1 MEGIERFIEVQDSP
15 YSGYTQALNEMENGG
30 KCSHWI
36 WYIFPQI
43 AGLGRS
49 GMAQRYALTD
59 IEEAKAYLEH
69 PILGKRLYEIT
80 NVVLS
85 YPEDEKPRFFMGSSI
100 DAIKLKS
107 SMTLFD
113 IISPNDIFG
122 KVLDKFY
129 SGERDHKTIAIVQ
142 HSF

>member
-59 IEEAKAYLEH
+59 IEEAKAYLKH

>member
-1 MEGIERFIEVQDSP
+1 MEGIERFLEAQDSS
-15 YSGYTQALNEMENGG
+15 YSGYKRALNEMENGG

-49 GMAQRYALTD
+49 GMAQRYAITD

-69 PILGKRLYEIT
+69 PVLGKRLYEIT

-122 KVLDKFY
+122 KSL
-129 SGERDHKTIAIVQ
+129 G
-142 HSF
+142 

>member
-1 MEGIERFIEVQDSP
+1 MRELERYIQAQDST
-15 YSGYTQALNEMENGG
+15 YSGYKQAFDEMKNGG

-43 AGLGRS
+43 TGLGRS
-49 GMAQRYALTD
+49 GMAQRYAITD
-59 IEEAKAYLEH
+59 IEEAKAYLNH
-69 PILGKRLYEIT
+69 PVLGDRLREIT

-85 YPEDEKPRFFMGSSI
+85 YSKDETPMAFMGSSI
-100 DAIKLKS
+100 DALKLKS

-129 SGERDHKTIAIVQ
+129 GGERDSKTTDII
-142 HSF
+142 HIKL

>member
-1 MEGIERFIEVQDSP
+1 MEGIERFIEAQNSS
-15 YSGYTQALNEMENGG
+15 YSGYERAFNEMKNGG

-43 AGLGRS
+43 TGLGRS

-59 IEEAKAYLEH
+59 IEEAKSYLEH
-69 PILGKRLYEIT
+69 PVLGKRLYEIT

-85 YPEDEKPRFFMGSSI
+85 YPDDEKPKYFMGSSI

-113 IISPNDIFG
+113 VISPNDIFG

-129 SGERDHKTIAIVQ
+129 GGERDSKTTELI
-142 HSF
+142 HMKL